1 MEQNTEKFSIPNSQ
15 FSILTSYFP
24 DLTDRQKE
32 QYAALYDLY
41 TDWNAK
47 INVISRKDI
56 ENLYPHHVLHSLGI
70 AKVIQFKPGTSV
82 MDLGTGGGF
91 PGIPLAILFPDTK
104 FHLVDSIGKKVRV
117 ATEIANA
124 IGLKNVTTR
133 HCRAEE
139 EKQLFDFVVSRAV
152 MPLTDLLKII
162 RKNISSEQ
170 HNALPNG
177 LICLKGGEL
186 DREVMPV
193 KHQTIVTDLKDF
205 FSEEFFETKKVVYV
219 TVNK

>member
-1 MEQNTEKFSIPNSQ
+1 MDI
-15 FSILTSYFP
+15 ILKYFP
-24 DLTDRQKE
+24 NLSEVQ
-32 QYAALYDLY
+32 QQQFAALYDLY
-41 TDWNAK
+41 TDWNSK

-56 ENLYPHHVLHSLGI
+56 TNLYEHLVLHSLGI
-70 AKVIQFKPGTSV
+70 AKVMQFRPETTV

-91 PGIPLAILFPDTK
+91 PGIPLAILFPETH
-104 FHLVDSIGKKVRV
+104 FHLVDSIGKKVKV

-162 RKNISSEQ
+162 RKNIKKEQ

-186 DREVMPV
+186 EREVMPV
-193 KHQTIVTDLKDF
+193 KHQTLMYDLKDYF
-205 FSEEFFETKKVVYV
+205 EEEFFETKKVVYV
-219 TVNK
+219 TING

>member
-1 MEQNTEKFSIPNSQ
+1 MDI
-15 FSILTSYFP
+15 ILKYFP
-24 DLTDRQKE
+24 NLSEVQ
-32 QYAALYDLY
+32 QQQFAALYDLY
-41 TDWNAK
+41 TDWNSK

-56 ENLYPHHVLHSLGI
+56 TNLYKHHVLHSLGI
-70 AKVIQFKPGTSV
+70 AKVMQFRQGTTV

-91 PGIPLAILFPDTK
+91 PGIPLAILFPETH
-104 FHLVDSIGKKVRV
+104 FHLVDSIGKKVKV

-162 RKNISSEQ
+162 RKNIKKEQ
-170 HNALPNG
+170 HNVLPNG

-186 DREVMPV
+186 EREVMPV
-193 KHQTIVTDLKDF
+193 KHQTLMYDLKDYF
-205 FSEEFFETKKVVYV
+205 EEEFFETKKVVYV
-219 TVNK
+219 TING